1 MEFSGRANSNISM
14 LTRHSIALLLLA
26 AATVGQM
33 AAQTPRDTSI
43 DLQVQAKNPDFS
55 GFPFT
60 RPIAVGATLP
70 SSCQIGQLHFLTSAN
85 PGSNL
90 YACTGTNV
98 WTVESG
104 GGLTM
109 AAQLG
114 DFGAV
119 LSSGTLTVGGSCSSA
134 TPCNARVGNTTFSI
148 SSPVTAAITG
158 STASDLALI
167 YIDSAGNLTIADST
181 APITCTGCTYL
192 SGISQFPA
200 NCIPLWS
207 WTIVGGALTAGGGR
221 DYRALLSTTPVLAG
235 TGIQVSRS
243 SGIAT
248 VAIDPT
254 SIPTLSGTNAFTG
267 NNTFQNI
274 TVSSC
279 TGCASGSVAA
289 VTAIPPYLSIGGTK
303 YIAATMGLVTL
314 PNFTSGW
321 SWVGGSSPT
330 IANAPNGN
338 VVFSGANTYWDLT
351 PAATSVDSVF
361 QCSYEPSGNNSTCGV
376 ALWDSTNNLIYA
388 WTVVASPGN
397 SPEYFLFASDWSY
410 SGSGTPSYVG
420 QVGSS
425 YPTSTFAVPDLK
437 VVKAGTALNF
447 QISQD
452 GGQTYTT
459 MTSQSGVGNISAAG
473 VTMNSATMNVLS
485 LVTQ

>member
-1 MEFSGRANSNISM
+1 
-14 LTRHSIALLLLA
+14 
-26 AATVGQM
+26 M

-60 RPIAVGATLP
+60 RPIAVGAALP
-70 SSCQIGQLHFLTSAN
+70 GACQIGQLYFLTSAN
-85 PGSNL
+85 AGSNL

-104 GGLTM
+104 SAQSTAM

-114 DFGAV
+114 DFSAV
-119 LSSGTLTVGGSCSSA
+119 LSSGTLAIGGACSTT
-134 TPCNARVGNTTFSI
+134 TPCNARVGNTTFSF
-148 SSPVTAAITG
+148 SSPATAVITG
-158 STASDLALI
+158 GTASDLALI
-167 YIDSAGNLTIADST
+167 YIDSAGNLTVADNS

-200 NCIPLWS
+200 NSIPLWS
-207 WTIVGGALTAGGGR
+207 WTIVGGALTAAGGR
-221 DYRALLSTTPVLAG
+221 DYRAVLSTNPVIAG
-235 TGIQVSRS
+235 TGIQVTPS
-243 SGIAT
+243 SGVAT

-254 SIPTLSGTNAFTG
+254 SIPTLSGSNAFSG
-267 NNTFQNI
+267 SNTFQNI
-274 TVSSC
+274 TVASC
-279 TGCASGSVAA
+279 TGCASGSAAA
-289 VTAIPPYLSIGGTK
+289 VTAAAPYLSIGGTK
-303 YIAATMGLVTL
+303 YVAATMAPATL
-314 PNFTSGW
+314 PSFTNGW
-321 SWVGGSSPT
+321 SWVAGNSPT
-330 IANAPNGN
+330 SASGPNGD
-338 VVFSGANTYWDLT
+338 VVFSGVNTYWNLT
-351 PAATSVDSVF
+351 SATTSIESVF
-361 QCSYEPSGNNSTCGV
+361 NCAYEPNGNNSTCGV

-425 YPTSTFAVPDLK
+425 YPTSTFTVPHLR
-437 VVKAGTALNF
+437 VVKAGTALAF
-447 QISQD
+447 QTSQD

-459 MTSQSGVGNISAAG
+459 ITSQPGVGNISSAG
-473 VTMNSATMNVLS
+473 VTMSAASMNVLS

>member
-1 MEFSGRANSNISM
+1 M
-14 LTRHSIALLLLA
+14 LTRHSTALLLLA
-26 AATVGQM
+26 SASIVRM

-55 GFPFT
+55 NFPFT
-60 RPIAVGATLP
+60 RPIAVGTVLP
-70 SSCQIGQLHFLTSAN
+70 SACQIGQLYFLASAN

-104 GGLTM
+104 SAQGLTM
-109 AAQLG
+109 ASQLG
-114 DFGAV
+114 DFSAV
-119 LSSGTLTVGGSCSSA
+119 LSGGTLTIGGGCSTT
-134 TPCNARVGNTTFSI
+134 TPCNARAGNTTFSF
-148 SSPVTAAITG
+148 SSPATAVITG
-158 STASDLALI
+158 ATASDLALI
-167 YIDSAGNLTIADST
+167 YIDSAGNLTVADNA

-200 NCIPLWS
+200 NSIPLWS
-207 WTIVGGALTAGGGR
+207 WTIVGGALASGGGR
-221 DYRALLSTTPVLAG
+221 DYRAVLSTNPVIAG
-235 TGIQVSRS
+235 TGVQVTGS
-243 SGIAT
+243 SGVAT

-254 SIPTLSGTNAFTG
+254 SVPTLAGNNAFTG
-267 NNTFQNI
+267 TNSFQNI
-274 TVSSC
+274 TVASC
-279 TGCASGSVAA
+279 AGCASSSAA
-289 VTAIPPYLSIGGTK
+289 VSAAPPYISIGGTK
-303 YIAATMGLVTL
+303 YVAATMAPATL
-314 PNFTSGW
+314 PSFTNGW
-321 SWVGGSSPT
+321 SWVAGNSPT
-330 IANAPNGN
+330 VASGSNGN
-338 VVFSGANTYWDLT
+338 VVFSGVNTYWDLT
-351 PAATSVDSVF
+351 SATASVESVF
-361 QCSYEPSGNNSTCGV
+361 NCAYEPNGNNSTCGV

-425 YPTSTFAVPDLK
+425 YPTSTFEVPHLK
-437 VVKAGTALNF
+437 MIKSGTTLNF

-459 MTSQSGVGNISAAG
+459 VTSQSGVGNISSAG
-473 VTMNSATMNVLS
+473 VTMSSASMNILS